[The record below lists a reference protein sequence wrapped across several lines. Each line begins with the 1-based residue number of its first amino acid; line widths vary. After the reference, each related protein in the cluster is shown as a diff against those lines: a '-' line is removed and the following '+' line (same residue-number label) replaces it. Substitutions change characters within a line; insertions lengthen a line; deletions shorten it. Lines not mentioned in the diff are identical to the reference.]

1 MTVFRGIAALAA
13 VAALGGCSAGACD
26 PSQAGF
32 LSGIGCE
39 ASGSYTQRNQAQQ
52 VSLAQSRA
60 AALQE
65 RAGAAQAQDEAAGA
79 EMALSERRRRLG
91 AIEAQNAVLRRR
103 LAALQGNN
111 RVNQA
116 QLASAQAQLN
126 EISRHRASLA
136 ASPDPAG
143 VRDLERQQQNLQ
155 SVVQGLGNL

>member
-1 MTVFRGIAALAA
+1 MVFQKMAAMAALAA
-13 VAALGGCSAGACD
+13 LAGCSAAACD

-52 VSLAQSRA
+52 ASLAQSRA

-65 RAGAAQAQDEAAGA
+65 RAGAAQAQDEATGA
-79 EMALSERRRRLG
+79 QMALDERRRRLG
-91 AIEAQNAVLRRR
+91 AIDAQNATLRRR
-103 LAALQGNN
+103 LATLQGNN

-116 QLASAQAQLN
+116 QLASAQAQLS
-126 EISRHRASLA
+126 EINRRRASLPA
-136 ASPDPAG
+136 APDPAA

-155 SVVQGLGNL
+155 ATVRDLGNL